1 LPHDRTRVERETGCQ
16 ELAELAE
23 DARFASNGKRVE
35 NRAEMTRLLQEIML
49 KRSTRDWVELLE
61 TAGIPNGPINDLAQV
76 YQEPQ
81 VKARGIKIELDHPVA
96 GKLPTVASPMRFS
109 ATPVEYKLAP
119 PVLGQHTE
127 EILRG
132 LLQLDDAAIAK
143 LRAEGTI

>member
-1 LPHDRTRVERETGCQ
+1 
-16 ELAELAE
+16 
-23 DARFASNGKRVE
+23 
-35 NRAEMTRLLQEIML
+35 M
-49 KRSTRDWVELLE
+49 
-61 TAGIPNGPINDLAQV
+61 
-76 YQEPQ
+76 
-81 VKARGIKIELDHPVA
+81 KARGIKIELDHPVA